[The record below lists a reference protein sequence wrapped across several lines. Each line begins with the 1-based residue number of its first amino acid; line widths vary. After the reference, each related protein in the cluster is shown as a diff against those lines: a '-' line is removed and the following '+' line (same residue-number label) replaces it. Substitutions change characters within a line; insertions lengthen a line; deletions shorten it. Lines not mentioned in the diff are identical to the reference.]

1 MEKKEIISRALQTLS
16 IDALNPMQLAVLSGD
31 ARQIILLGPTGSGK
45 TLAFTIAMLKT
56 LDSPGLGLQAL
67 ILAPSRE
74 LALQT
79 GSVVRAM
86 ARGYKT
92 EVFYGGHPMQAE
104 TDSIKGAV
112 PDIVVATPGR
122 LADHLSRHTLSM
134 AQIRAFILD
143 EYDKALELGFQEQIK
158 KIARA
163 IPKRRRLTL
172 LSSATRPAEIPDFI
186 NMDDAEVI
194 DFTERTES
202 PRNRMDIV
210 NVISPLRDKLET
222 LRNLLL
228 TLSPDSRVI
237 IFVNHRESAE
247 RVYNDLK
254 KTGFPVGL
262 YHGGLEQRE
271 RELALD
277 LFANGSTPILVSTD
291 LASRGL
297 DIEAVDSVIHY
308 HHATSPEAWT
318 HRNGRTARVDSE
330 GTIYVITSEGEDLP
344 DFENYDRELSPA
356 PTDAKPTPARMATLF
371 FNAGKR
377 EKISRGD
384 IAGFLMQQSGL
395 KPDQVGKIN
404 IKDHWAIAAIPAQSV
419 KSVLENLKG
428 KKLKNKSI
436 RVSTIHNA

>member
-16 IDALNPMQLAVLSGD
+16 IDSLNPMQLAVLSSD

-45 TLAFTIAMLKT
+45 TLAFTIAMLKS
-56 LDSPGLGLQAL
+56 LDAPGIGLQAL
-67 ILAPSRE
+67 VLAPSRE

-79 GSVVRAM
+79 GAVVRSM

-143 EYDKALELGFQEQIK
+143 EYDKSLELGFQEQIK
-158 KIARA
+158 RIARA

-172 LSSATRPAEIPDFI
+172 LSSATRPAEIPEFI
-186 NMDDAEVI
+186 DMADAETI
-194 DFTERTES
+194 DFTDRTVS
-202 PRNRMDIV
+202 PRDRMDIV

-222 LRNLLL
+222 LRNLLV
-228 TLSPDSRVI
+228 TLNPDSRVI

-254 KTGFPVGL
+254 KNRFPVGL
-262 YHGGLEQRE
+262 YHGGLEQRD

-277 LFANGSTPILVSTD
+277 LFANGTTPILVSTD

-344 DFENYDRELSPA
+344 DFENYDREFSPA
-356 PTDAKPTPARMATLF
+356 PSVDTPRPAQMATIF

-395 KPDQVGKIN
+395 NREQVGRIN
-404 IKDHWAIAAIPAQSV
+404 VKDHWSIAAIPAGSV
-419 KSVLENLKG
+419 NQVLKNLQG
-428 KKLKNKSI
+428 KKLKNKSV
-436 RVSTIHNA
+436 RVTRLNP